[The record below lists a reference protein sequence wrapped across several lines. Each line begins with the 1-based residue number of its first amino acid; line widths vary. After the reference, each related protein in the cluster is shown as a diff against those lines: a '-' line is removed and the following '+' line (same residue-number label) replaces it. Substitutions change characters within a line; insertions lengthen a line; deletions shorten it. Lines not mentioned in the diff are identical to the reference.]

1 METEERKPPHKGLK
15 KGLYVIPTAFT
26 AANIAMGFLAVLSSV
41 RGFRLVGSNPE
52 QAAVYFGYAAIAIA
66 LAIVFDTL
74 DGRVARMTRTSTEI
88 GVQLDSL
95 ADVLTFGIAPIVLV
109 YSWAIG
115 ATFDEAASLHN
126 LGVFVL
132 FMYLMC
138 GAFRLARFN
147 LQATR
152 PRVLIEGTP
161 KVDKKNFVGLPI
173 PPAAGLLASI
183 VFLHPFPLS
192 IYSDRL
198 SNLTISDTRLNLSD
212 LYTILM
218 MILLA
223 ILGLLM
229 VSTVRYTSFKT
240 AGTKKRSVYLF
251 LVVAALGMLTWLF
264 PRYMLF
270 GIAFTYVAHGIVWM
284 LLGFLRPR
292 RQKIPVGEKA
302 GNV

>member
-1 METEERKPPHKGLK
+1 MEENEENESSKPPHRGLK

-41 RGFRLVGSNPE
+41 KAFQLIALYPD
-52 QAAVYFGYAAIAIA
+52 QAAVYFGYAGKAIA

-95 ADVLTFGIAPIVLV
+95 ADVLTFGIAPTVLM

-115 ATFDEAASLHN
+115 ATLQEGTTLHTF
-126 LGVFVL
+126 GIFVL

-138 GAFRLARFN
+138 GTFRLARFN

-173 PPAAGLLASI
+173 PPAAGLLAAI
-183 VFLHPFPLS
+183 VYLYPLPLS
-192 IYSDRL
+192 FYAADSAQ
-198 SNLTISDTRLNLSD
+198 
-212 LYTILM
+212 LYTIS
-218 MILLA
+218 I
-223 ILGLLM
+223 IILM
-229 VSTVRYTSFKT
+229 VVFRTFDGQHDSLFEFQNGGNRQTEYLPDSRGRRARNANLALFAIYVVRHRFRLRRARHYLVFVRFVYSET
-240 AGTKKRSVYLF
+240 ARD
-251 LVVAALGMLTWLF
+251 
-264 PRYMLF
+264 
-270 GIAFTYVAHGIVWM
+270 
-284 LLGFLRPR
+284 
-292 RQKIPVGEKA
+292 
-302 GNV
+302 N